1 MSHNAKNPLLAD
13 CYSRLLNIV
22 HRLCEF
28 SQDKGNEIFND
39 IKFDFEALQT
49 EFQEFSFGLDPHD
62 KDIQLFTGRMEV
74 FEQLF
79 KKLDEM
85 LPL

>member
-13 CYSRLLNIV
+13 CYSRLLSIV
-22 HRLCEF
+22 KRLYAF
-28 SQDKGNEIFND
+28 GQDKGNEIFDD
-39 IKFDFEALQT
+39 IKFDFESLQT

-62 KDIQLFTGRMEV
+62 KDIQLFTGRMEGL
-74 FEQLF
+74 EQLF
-79 KKLDEM
+79 KKIDEK